1 MDLQNLATLVA
12 LLKDYYKELTHA
24 LTDAVELKDNDVA
37 AQSELES
44 KLNVIDRALDIAFD
58 DLSYRLYA

>member
-1 MDLQNLATLVA
+1 MNLQDLATLVA
-12 LLKDYYKELTHA
+12 LLKNYHTELTHA

-37 AQSELES
+37 AQAELES

-58 DLSYRLYA
+58 DLSYRLCA

>member
-12 LLKDYYKELTHA
+12 LLKEYHKELTHA
-24 LTDAVELKDNDVA
+24 LTDAVELDGDVD
-37 AQSELES
+37 AQKNIES
-44 KLNVIDRALDIAFD
+44 KLNVIDSALDIAFD